1 MNHSSL
7 FIKIIFDLQFFIQK
21 ICTGQ
26 KIFVPLHAN
35 WVNMARTE
43 ISTLG
48 EFGLIRHLTKDMK
61 TVQPSTKKG
70 IGDDC
75 AVMDFGNGERL
86 KAKGERTQV
95 LMTTDMLLE
104 GIHFNLEYVPLKH
117 LGYKAA
123 VVNFSDIYA
132 MNGTPTQI
140 TVNLGISKRFS
151 VEDIEALYSGIR
163 LACEKYGVDIV
174 GGDTCSSM
182 TGLTISITCLGV
194 AQEKDIIYRNGAKL
208 NDLICVSGNLGT
220 AYMGLQLLE
229 RERMANA
236 EQPDFAGKEY
246 LLERQL
252 KPEARRD
259 ILEALRKAGVKPTAM
274 MDISDGLSSE
284 LMHICSQSN
293 VGCCVYE
300 DKLPIDYEAAALA
313 EEMNLNIVTCALNGG
328 EDYELLFT
336 CSLDDYE
343 KLIPIDDLYIIGHIT
358 KPEYGCNLIG
368 RNGEELQLQAQG
380 WNAFQS

>member
-1 MNHSSL
+1 
-7 FIKIIFDLQFFIQK
+7 
-21 ICTGQ
+21 
-26 KIFVPLHAN
+26 
-35 WVNMARTE
+35 MAKTE
-43 ISTLG
+43 IASLG
-48 EFGLIRHLTKDMK
+48 EFGLIKELTKDIK
-61 TVQPSTKKG
+61 PVQPSTLKG
-70 IGDDC
+70 VGDDC
-75 AVMDFGNGERL
+75 AVMNFGNDS
-86 KAKGERTQV
+86 KV

-104 GIHFNLEYVPLKH
+104 GIHFNLEYVPFKH

-140 TVNLGISKRFS
+140 TVSLGISKRFS

-163 LACEKYGVDIV
+163 LACERYGVDLV
-174 GGDTCSSM
+174 GGDTCASM
-182 TGLTISITCLGV
+182 TGLAISITCLGT
-194 AQEKDIIYRNGAKL
+194 AAAKDIVYRNGAKL

-229 RERMANA
+229 RERLANA
-236 EQPDFAGKEY
+236 EQPDFEGKEY

-274 MDISDGLSSE
+274 MDVSDGLSSE
-284 LMHICSQSN
+284 LMHICSQSG
-293 VGCCVYE
+293 VGCCIYE
-300 DKLPIDYEAAALA
+300 DKLPIDFQAAALA

-343 KLIPIDDLYIIGHIT
+343 KLIPVEDLYIIGHIT
-358 KPEYGCNLIG
+358 KQEYGCNLIG
-368 RNGEELQLQAQG
+368 RNGEELPLKAQG
-380 WNAFQS
+380 WNAFGGER

>member
-1 MNHSSL
+1 MD
-7 FIKIIFDLQFFIQK
+7 IF
-21 ICTGQ
+21 
-26 KIFVPLHAN
+26 
-35 WVNMARTE
+35 MARTE
-43 ISTLG
+43 ISTMG
-48 EFGLIRHLTKDMK
+48 EFGLIKHLTKDLK
-61 TVQPSTKKG
+61 PVQPSTQKAV
-70 IGDDC
+70 GDDC
-75 AVMDFGNGERL
+75 AVMDFSGESR
-86 KAKGERTQV
+86 AKSRESRV

-140 TVNLGISKRFS
+140 TVSLGISKRFC
-151 VEDIEALYSGIR
+151 VEDIEELYAGIR
-163 LACEKYGVDIV
+163 LACERYKVDLV
-174 GGDTCSSM
+174 GGDTCASM

-194 AQEKDIIYRNGAKL
+194 AKEKEIVYRDGARL

-229 RERMANA
+229 RERIALSNQNIQSNPSTPSA
-236 EQPDFAGKEY
+236 FEGREY

-259 ILEALRKAGVKPTAM
+259 ILESLRKAGVKPTAM
-274 MDISDGLSSE
+274 MDVSDGLSSE
-284 LMHICSQSN
+284 LLHICTQSK
-293 VGCCVYE
+293 VGCCIYE

-343 KLIPIDDLYIIGHIT
+343 KLIPVDDLYIIGHIT

-368 RNGEELQLQAQG
+368 RNGEELPLKAQG

>member
-1 MNHSSL
+1 
-7 FIKIIFDLQFFIQK
+7 
-21 ICTGQ
+21 
-26 KIFVPLHAN
+26 
-35 WVNMARTE
+35 MARTE
-43 ISTLG
+43 ISEYG
-48 EFGLIRHLTKDMK
+48 EFGLIKHLTKDLK
-61 TVQPSTKKG
+61 PVQPSTKKG
-70 IGDDC
+70 VGDDC
-75 AVMDFGNGERL
+75 AVMDFGS
-86 KAKGERTQV
+86 KKV

-140 TVNLGISKRFS
+140 TVSLGISKRFS
-151 VEDIEALYSGIR
+151 VEDIEELYSGIR
-163 LACEKYGVDIV
+163 LACERYGVDLV
-174 GGDTCSSM
+174 GGDTCASM
-182 TGLTISITCLGV
+182 TGLTISITCLGT
-194 AQEKDIIYRNGAKL
+194 AAAKDIVYRNGAKL

-229 RERMANA
+229 RERIALSNQNIPNNQSVPSA
-236 EQPDFAGKEY
+236 FEGREY

-259 ILEALRKAGVKPTAM
+259 ILEALKKAGVKPTAM

-284 LMHICSQSN
+284 LMHICTQSG
-293 VGCCVYE
+293 VGCCIYE
-300 DKLPIDYEAAALA
+300 DKLPIDFQAAALA

-343 KLIPIDDLYIIGHIT
+343 KLIPVEDLYIIGHIT
-358 KPEYGCNLIG
+358 KQEYGCNLIG
-368 RNGEELQLQAQG
+368 RNGEELALKAQG
-380 WNAFQS
+380 WNAFQEAHV

>member
-1 MNHSSL
+1 
-7 FIKIIFDLQFFIQK
+7 
-21 ICTGQ
+21 
-26 KIFVPLHAN
+26 
-35 WVNMARTE
+35 MAKTE
-43 ISTLG
+43 IASLG
-48 EFGLIRHLTKDMK
+48 EFGLIKELTKDIK
-61 TVQPSTKKG
+61 PVQPSTLKG
-70 IGDDC
+70 VGDDC
-75 AVMDFGNGERL
+75 AVMNFGNDS
-86 KAKGERTQV
+86 KV

-140 TVNLGISKRFS
+140 TVSLGISKRFS
-151 VEDIEALYSGIR
+151 VEDIEALYAGVR
-163 LACEKYGVDIV
+163 MACEHYGVDIV
-174 GGDTCSSM
+174 GGDTCASM

-194 AQEKDIIYRNGAKL
+194 AKEKEIVYRNGAKL

-229 RERMANA
+229 RERIAVMGNGTQVTG
-236 EQPDFAGKEY
+236 QPDFAGKEY

-274 MDISDGLSSE
+274 MDVSDGLSSE
-284 LMHICSQSN
+284 LMHICSQSG
-293 VGCCVYE
+293 VGCCIYE
-300 DKLPIDYEAAALA
+300 DKLPIDFEAAALA

-343 KLIPIDDLYIIGHIT
+343 KLIPIEDLYIVGHIT
-358 KPEYGCNLIG
+358 KAEYGCNLIG
-368 RNGEELQLQAQG
+368 RNGEEIALKAQG
-380 WNAFQS
+380 WNAFEN

>member
-1 MNHSSL
+1 M
-7 FIKIIFDLQFFIQK
+7 
-21 ICTGQ
+21 
-26 KIFVPLHAN
+26 
-35 WVNMARTE
+35 
-43 ISTLG
+43 G
-48 EFGLIRHLTKDMK
+48 EFGLIKHLTKDIPA
-61 TVQPSTKKG
+61 VQPSTKKAV
-70 IGDDC
+70 GDDC
-75 AVMDFGNGERL
+75 AVMHFGSSR
-86 KAKGERTQV
+86 V

-104 GIHFNLEYVPLKH
+104 GVHFNLEYVPLKY

-140 TVNLGISKRFS
+140 TVSLGISRRFS

-174 GGDTCSSM
+174 GGDTCASM

-194 AQEKDIIYRNGAKL
+194 AAEKDIVYRNGAKL

-229 RERMANA
+229 REKLVAQA
-236 EQPDFAGKEY
+236 DEKAQLQFEGKEY

-274 MDISDGLSSE
+274 MDVSDGLSSE
-284 LMHICSQSN
+284 LLHICSQSN
-293 VGCCVYE
+293 VGCCIYE
-300 DKLPIDYEAAALA
+300 DKLPIDYQAAALA
-313 EEMNLNIVTCALNGG
+313 EEMNLNIVTCVLNGG

-358 KPEYGCNLIG
+358 KPEHGCNLIG
-368 RNGEELQLQAQG
+368 RNGEEITLKAQG
-380 WNAFQS
+380 WNAFEN